1 VIVLNMHS
9 RMLKVCFTE
18 NSEVFAIRVL
28 NKHGELTPEG
38 MRRGMLMAV
47 SKSMPILIV
56 DDYNTM
62 IRILRNL
69 LRQLGFS
76 NIDEASDGRT
86 ALAKMKT
93 KDYALVISDWGME
106 PMTGTELL
114 EQVRADDRMRATPF
128 LMVANDND
136 GDLDADCIV
145 KPFNAQA
152 LKTKL
157 VSVLGAF

>member
-1 VIVLNMHS
+1 
-9 RMLKVCFTE
+9 
-18 NSEVFAIRVL
+18 
-28 NKHGELTPEG
+28 
-38 MRRGMLMAV
+38 
-47 SKSMPILIV
+47 MPILIV

-86 ALAKMKT
+86 ALMKLRQ
-93 KDYALVISDWGME
+93 KEYALVISDWSME
-106 PMTGTELL
+106 PMTGIELL
-114 EQVRADDRMRATPF
+114 QRVRADDRMHALPF

-136 GDLDADCIV
+136 GSAKAADRAGATTYIV
-145 KPFNAQA
+145 KPFTAQT

>member
-1 VIVLNMHS
+1 
-9 RMLKVCFTE
+9 
-18 NSEVFAIRVL
+18 
-28 NKHGELTPEG
+28 
-38 MRRGMLMAV
+38 MRKGMLMAV

-86 ALAKMKT
+86 ALAKMKS

-106 PMTGTELL
+106 PMTGVELL
-114 EQVRADDRMRATPF
+114 ERVRADERMRKTPF

-136 GDLDADCIV
+136 VELDADCIV
-145 KPFNAQA
+145 KPFNAQT

>member
-1 VIVLNMHS
+1 M
-9 RMLKVCFTE
+9 T
-18 NSEVFAIRVL
+18 
-28 NKHGELTPEG
+28 
-38 MRRGMLMAV
+38 V

-76 NIDEASDGRT
+76 NIDEACDGRT
-86 ALAKMKT
+86 ALLKMKS
-93 KDYALVISDWGME
+93 KEYALVISDWGME
-106 PMTGTELL
+106 PMTGVELL
-114 EQVRADDRMRATPF
+114 QQVRADDRMRSTPF

-136 GDLDADCIV
+136 GSLDAAGEAGASSCIV
-145 KPFNAQA
+145 KPFNAQT